1 MWNVRIVWNDI
12 LMYHM
17 IHIVKYLFMLL
28 NFFIILNKFKKWS
41 LTSEYIDYN
50 YKSTD

>member
-28 NFFIILNKFKKWS
+28 NFFIILNKFFKVVFNFWVYW
-41 LTSEYIDYN
+41 L
-50 YKSTD
+50 